1 VMNNDSPTMS
11 ATKVSAFLKNI
22 ENFGAVK
29 TNILNSVC
37 IDPHFLN
44 APDNRL
50 TAEEVNRIFLAAA
63 ELTRNKNIGLNQG
76 ERLSKGFSNI
86 LGHILMNCRDLGVA
100 AEKYV
105 QYERIVDETSVSK
118 IQTID
123 DTVVFSM
130 TNVAKDLQGNRIL
143 SDFKMS
149 GMLSYTRMLSGERIT
164 LKEAYFDHS
173 KPQDLSEYQR
183 IFNCP
188 VFFGKP
194 INALLFNKKL
204 LRLPIIEPNKDLLP
218 LFESIAGGTLER
230 MEKSETYAGKVLK
243 IIIKKMNGEIPPVD
257 SVARQLSISIR
268 SLQGYLK
275 KEGTSYIKLVNE
287 VRKNSAIHYLREKN
301 TSIAEIAYVLGFS
314 ETSAFNRAFK
324 KWTRLT
330 PGEFRTK
337 DMEDANFFSSYQGAG
352 KNN

>member
-1 VMNNDSPTMS
+1 MINNSPTMS

-44 APDNRL
+44 SPDNRL
-50 TAEEVNRIFLAAA
+50 TAEEVNGIFLAAA
-63 ELTRNKNIGLNQG
+63 KLTKNENIGLYQG
-76 ERLSKGFSNI
+76 EQLSKGFSNI
-86 LGHILMNCRDLGVA
+86 LGYILLNCIHLGAA
-100 AEKYV
+100 AEKYI

-123 DTVVFSM
+123 DTVVLSM
-130 TNVAKDLQGNRIL
+130 TNVAEDLQGNRIL
-143 SDFKMS
+143 SDFRVS
-149 GMLSYTRMLSGERIT
+149 GMLSYTQILSGERIT

-183 IFNCP
+183 VFNCP
-188 VFFGKP
+188 VFFEKP
-194 INALLFNKKL
+194 TNALVFNKEL
-204 LRLPIIEPNKDLLP
+204 LRLPIIEPNKDLLS

-230 MEKSETYAGKVLK
+230 MEKSETYTKKVLK
-243 IIIKKMNGEIPPVD
+243 IIVKKMNGEIPSVD
-257 SVARQLSISIR
+257 SVARQFSMSVR

-301 TSIAEIAYVLGFS
+301 TSIAEIAYALGFS

-324 KWTRLT
+324 KWTRFT

-337 DMEDANFFSSYQGAG
+337 EDTEDTNSSVPKVAG